1 MPSSAASTTS
11 AEDSRLRAALESSG
25 VKFHIRTGNGKWAC
39 TLLDRA
45 THERQKSLRVT
56 SSSSVST
63 TGSTSSTESQ

>member
-1 MPSSAASTTS
+1 MPSSPASTTS
-11 AEDSRLRAALESSG
+11 AEDSRLRTALESSG

-45 THERQKSLRVT
+45 THERQKSLRT

-63 TGSTSSTESQ
+63 TGSTSSTESR